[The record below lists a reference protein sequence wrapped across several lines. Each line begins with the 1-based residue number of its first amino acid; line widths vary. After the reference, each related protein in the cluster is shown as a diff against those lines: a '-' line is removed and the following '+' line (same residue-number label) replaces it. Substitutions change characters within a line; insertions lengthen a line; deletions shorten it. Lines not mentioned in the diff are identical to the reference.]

1 MSKIP
6 PVGRLVVPLFFFALL
21 GLAAYAPSPAPAA
34 RPPAPADTGRWENLL
49 VLPDTLSRDEI
60 RDIMR
65 GFGRALGVRCSHCHV
80 REGEDFDFA
89 SDAKPEKEVARGMI
103 RMTWQLN
110 AEIFPAMGP
119 ALAALHEG
127 EAHAPMAVTCWTC
140 HRGESHPPEPPPP
153 PPEEGE
159 APPPPQEE
167 HQHDHEHEHH

>member
-1 MSKIP
+1 PCCVAPYAPIPPFSLSPFRGRGLAFEHRGCDDTAPFTRDPPMSKIP

-89 SDAKPEKEVARGMI
+89 SDAKPEKE
-103 RMTWQLN
+103 
-110 AEIFPAMGP
+110 
-119 ALAALHEG
+119 
-127 EAHAPMAVTCWTC
+127 
-140 HRGESHPPEPPPP
+140 
-153 PPEEGE
+153 
-159 APPPPQEE
+159 
-167 HQHDHEHEHH
+167 